1 MRGKRGISIFFRWF
15 IAIATL
21 LVVAGF
27 GWLVATSDIA
37 VLNPAGEV
45 ASQQRD
51 LLVFAF
57 LLSMVVVIPVFA
69 LTIFVAV
76 RYREGNKK
84 AAYRPD
90 WSHSRILETIWWSVP
105 ALIIVVLGVVTWRT
119 SHTLDPYKSLAS
131 NVQPVEIQVIA
142 LEWKWL
148 FLYPEYDVASVD
160 LLPVPTDRPL
170 NFSITSDAPMNSF
183 WIPKLGSQIYAM
195 KGMQTK
201 LHLSAN
207 KPGTYRGL
215 STNISG
221 EGFADMNFKVQAMSD
236 SDFSEWVRTTKGT
249 NSYLDTPAYD
259 KLAKPGTLDEPILF
273 SGFTPTLF
281 NDTIA
286 SWMSPSSDNSTT
298 NHNKEG
304 AH

>member
-1 MRGKRGISIFFRWF
+1 MRGKRGISIFFRWLT
-15 IAIATL
+15 AIATL

-27 GWLVATSDIA
+27 GWLVAASDIA

-57 LLSMVVVIPVFA
+57 LLSMIVVVPVFA

-90 WSHSRILETIWWSVP
+90 WSHSRTLETIWWGVP
-105 ALIIVVLGVVTWRT
+105 AIIIVVLGVVTWQT
-119 SHTLDPYKSLAS
+119 SHTLDPYKPLTS

-148 FLYPEYDVASVD
+148 FLYPEYEVASVN
-160 LLPVPTDRPL
+160 LLPVPIDRPL

-207 KPGTYRGL
+207 TPGNYRGL

-221 EGFADMNFKVQAMSD
+221 EGFADMDFEVQAMSD
-236 SDFSEWVRTTKGT
+236 SDFSDWVRTTKGA
-249 NSYLDTPAYD
+249 NSYLDTQAYD
-259 KLAKPGTLDEPILF
+259 KLAKPDTLDEPILF
-273 SGFTPTLF
+273 SGFRPTLF

-286 SWMSPSSDNSTT
+286 SWMSPNHSSSTT
-298 NHNKEG
+298 SHEKEG

>member
-1 MRGKRGISIFFRWF
+1 MRSRHSLSTFLKW
-15 IAIATL
+15 L
-21 LVVAGF
+21 LVACAVLVSAGF
-27 GWLVATSDIA
+27 VWLIGNSDIA

-57 LLSMVVVIPVFA
+57 WLSMLVVIPVFA
-69 LTIFVAV
+69 LTLFVTV

-90 WSHSRILETIWWSVP
+90 WSHSRILETIWWGVP
-105 ALIIVVLGVVTWRT
+105 AIIIIVLGVVTWRT
-119 SHTLDPYKSLAS
+119 SHTLDPYKPLADNS
-131 NVQPVEIQVIA
+131 QAIEIQVIA

-148 FLYPEYDVASVD
+148 FLYPEYDVASVN
-160 LLPVPTDRPL
+160 LLPVPTNRPL

-201 LHLSAN
+201 LHLRADT
-207 KPGTYRGL
+207 PGSYRGL

-221 EGFADMNFKVQAMSD
+221 EGFARMGFEAKAMSND
-236 SDFSEWVRTTKGT
+236 DFLDWVRTTKET
-249 NSYLDTPAYD
+249 DSYLDSKSY
-259 KLAKPGTLDEPILF
+259 KELAKPSTLDKPILF
-273 SGFTPTLF
+273 NGFKPTLF

-286 SWMSPSSDNSTT
+286 SWMPPSHSKSTS
-298 NHNKEG
+298 KQEGG